1 MKFNIIVN
9 PTPTELKRRAR
20 ECLYTWD
27 EIKGTITE
35 DALYVWFDDI
45 HHVDLMNVLKVDYNE
60 RYDIV
65 LHMNTNKVIMT
76 KLYDRNYTA
85 IYFLTFTLFIYG
97 LVTSGSRGAMV
108 AFSASLFLF

>member
-1 MKFNIIVN
+1 MIYNITVN
-9 PTPTELKRRAR
+9 PTPVELKRRAR

-35 DALYVWFDDI
+35 GALYVWFDDI
-45 HHVDLMNVLKVDYNE
+45 HHIDLMNILKVDYKE

-76 KLYDRNYTA
+76 KLYDRNYTDED
-85 IYFLTFTLFIYG
+85 IQNVKNNKNVRTLMKEFEVLLENG
-97 LVTSGSRGAMV
+97 
-108 AFSASLFLF
+108 